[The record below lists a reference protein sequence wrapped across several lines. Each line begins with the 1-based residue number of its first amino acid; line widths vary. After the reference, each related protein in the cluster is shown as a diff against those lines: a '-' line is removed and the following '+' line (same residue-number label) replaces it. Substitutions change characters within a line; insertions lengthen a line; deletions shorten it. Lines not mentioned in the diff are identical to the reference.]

1 MCYYLSSQL
10 PHLFVAM
17 AGSTNA
23 DVPHVGLT
31 EKGLEMYK
39 RIRHFFQFAQEHA
52 YLCGGEVVYAVGII
66 EKLVRIEREEKEA
79 WKRNQEKLAVLKE
92 SRQQQQQ
99 SSQSLNDISSHLNIQ
114 TPTSI
119 ISDASL
125 GTLLLL
131 SVMLANKWLR
141 DVPVRN
147 SWWAKTFGVS
157 LVIVNQSELILM
169 SKLHDSL
176 WVEASPCF
184 SSLFSFI
191 LGLKSAVGGFPTLN
205 ETNSYSN
212 SSLNRRSVS
221 DEHISKGVCSVNSSS
236 SSNSLSS
243 SSSSSSRELSK
254 SQSNKNSLTSKTSEI
269 NSLDNEKDQYTLPK
283 EYSSRKASNVE
294 CSSTNDL
301 HTHLNNNSKE
311 RSDEFESSSEFEN
324 MESKNMNDKSKLN
337 SSTNFHSSVTNST
350 NTLHSSVI
358 TANNNNSSSCASMK
372 QPYTFESRTENIATS
387 STSIDVLVSCS

>member
-1 MCYYLSSQL
+1 
-10 PHLFVAM
+10 M

-66 EKLVRIEREEKEA
+66 EKLVRIEREEKET
-79 WKRNQEKLAVLKE
+79 WKRNQEKLALLKE
-92 SRQQQQQ
+92 SRQQQQH
-99 SSQSLNDISSHLNIQ
+99 SSQSLSDISSHLNIQ

-191 LGLKSAVGGFPTLN
+191 LGLKSPVGGFPTLN
-205 ETNSYSN
+205 ETNSCSN
-212 SSLNRRSVS
+212 STLNKRTVS
-221 DEHISKGVCSVNSSS
+221 DDHISKGVCSGNSSS

-243 SSSSSSRELSK
+243 SSSSSNRELSK
-254 SQSNKNSLTSKTSEI
+254 YQSKENSLTSKTSEI
-269 NSLDNEKDQYTLPK
+269 NSLDAGKDQYTLRK
-283 EYSSRKASNVE
+283 EYSSREASNVE
-294 CSSTNDL
+294 CSSTNEL
-301 HTHLNNNSKE
+301 HTYTNNNSKE

-324 MESKNMNDKSKLN
+324 IESKNMNGESKLTSN
-337 SSTNFHSSVTNST
+337 TNFHSSVTNSS
-350 NTLHSSVI
+350 NTLHPSVI
-358 TANNNNSSSCASMK
+358 STNNNNSCSSASIK
-372 QPYTFESRTENIATS
+372 QPYTFETRTENIS
-387 STSIDVLVSCS
+387 NSTSIDVLVSCS